1 MLKFESL
8 NCRGLQPVP
17 NDEVFKIYEGT
28 HLAITKIN
36 PSNFLNVSMFW
47 GSETVNRWLTG
58 CQVKMIVIWFYL
70 FVVFFSLFKEHFMI
84 LKERKIQSK
93 TWLSWNHFN
102 LQGRYMIWTD
112 AAFFF
117 FGDFTRAQGGPC
129 IIWLICFHIQRW
141 SSYPMSLR
149 CLVVLISFSTIK
161 LLVVGC

>member
-1 MLKFESL
+1 
-8 NCRGLQPVP
+8 
-17 NDEVFKIYEGT
+17 
-28 HLAITKIN
+28 
-36 PSNFLNVSMFW
+36 MF
-47 GSETVNRWLTG
+47 V
-58 CQVKMIVIWFYL
+58 
-70 FVVFFSLFKEHFMI
+70 VVFFLFKEHFMI

-117 FGDFTRAQGGPC
+117 FGDFSRAQGGPC

-141 SSYPMSLR
+141 SSYPTSLR

-161 LLVVGC
+161 LLVVGPQIFLGIVFHNYLSKIRVTLETVLLDLIAPILEIIYFSKDMLRKLDGSDDQYGALWL

>member
-1 MLKFESL
+1 
-8 NCRGLQPVP
+8 
-17 NDEVFKIYEGT
+17 
-28 HLAITKIN
+28 
-36 PSNFLNVSMFW
+36 
-47 GSETVNRWLTG
+47 
-58 CQVKMIVIWFYL
+58 
-70 FVVFFSLFKEHFMI
+70 MI

-117 FGDFTRAQGGPC
+117 FGDFSRAQGGPC

-141 SSYPMSLR
+141 SSYPTSLR

-161 LLVVGC
+161 LLVVGPQIFLGIVFHNYLSKIRVTLETVLLDLTAPVLEIVYFSKDMLRKLDGSDD

>member
-1 MLKFESL
+1 
-8 NCRGLQPVP
+8 
-17 NDEVFKIYEGT
+17 
-28 HLAITKIN
+28 
-36 PSNFLNVSMFW
+36 MF
-47 GSETVNRWLTG
+47 V
-58 CQVKMIVIWFYL
+58 
-70 FVVFFSLFKEHFMI
+70 VVFFLFKEHFMI

-117 FGDFTRAQGGPC
+117 FGDFSRAQGGPC

-141 SSYPMSLR
+141 SSYPTSLR

-161 LLVVGC
+161 LLVVGPQIFLGIVFHNYLSKIRVTLETVLLDLIAPILKIIYFSKDMLRKLDGSDDQYGALWL